1 MKTCWQILEIESTTQ
16 VDIIR
21 QAYLARLPLCHPETD
36 PQGFKALRQAYEE
49 ALRLAVNPVEEA
61 DYEDKDAAAEH
72 EILRAFRT
80 LLDSESDRFQP
91 SAWQKF
97 IQQLNTWNMEDVDQ
111 LRWPLCAIAIEAR
124 YLSLNCASL
133 LAERLNW
140 HSFNDSEGIDEEERE
155 AFLEAIQAGDCFDFL
170 SLLEYP
176 VALQNQ
182 TVEYYFALERC
193 CRYHPDYV
201 TAFLAMAGPWLI
213 PDDAKL
219 HRKLLRWHSSVQTGM
234 AELIPVAQQWQ
245 TEESESEDAR
255 YYQCAQRLY
264 CGEGESLL
272 ADLGAYWESYPSTQA
287 DNLLLQ
293 WSKRHCPDYF
303 ALLVMV
309 IEARSMIDAQGKP
322 LKYVPGESARTRLL
336 WAEILHSGKLSP
348 LGQSFI
354 ESLFFKRKAW
364 AWWKSRVGSET
375 GQDSPLLDLYRVAE
389 QVVLEAFPKQEM
401 LARLNTRLEGGDA
414 HPLEAIITRMLLT
427 KVKLEP
433 VDEDVDEP
441 IPENH
446 EEINDEDE
454 KPQSITSIIKISLTV
469 LVIGYALGKI
479 AMLLS

>member
-16 VDIIR
+16 IDIIR

-49 ALRLAVNPVEEA
+49 ALRLAVNPVEESV
-61 DYEDKDAAAEH
+61 DEKSNAAVEH
-72 EILRAFRT
+72 EALSAFRA
-80 LLDSESDRFQP
+80 LLNSESERFQP

-97 IQQLNTWNMEDVDQ
+97 IQQLNNYNMEEVDQ
-111 LRWPLCAIAIEAR
+111 LRWSLCAIAIEAR

-133 LAERLNW
+133 LAGRLNW
-140 HSFNDSEGIDEEERE
+140 HSFSDSEGMDEEERE

-182 TVEYYFALERC
+182 TIEYYFTLERC

-201 TAFLAMAGPWLI
+201 TAFLAMEGPWFI

-219 HRKLLRWHSSVQTGM
+219 HRKLLRWYSSVQTGM

-245 TEESESEDAR
+245 AEEPESEDAR

-272 ADLGAYWESYPSTQA
+272 ADLCAYWESHSSTQA

-293 WSKRHCPDYF
+293 WSAQHCPDYF

-309 IEARSMIDAQGKP
+309 IEAQSMVDAQGKP

-336 WAEILHSGKLSP
+336 WAQILHSGKLSS

-354 ESLFFKRKAW
+354 ESLFYKRKAW
-364 AWWKSRVGSET
+364 AWWKSKVGSET
-375 GQDSPLLDLYRVAE
+375 EQDSPLLNLYQVAE
-389 QVVLEAFPKQEM
+389 QVVLEAFPKQEK
-401 LARLNTRLEGGDA
+401 LARLKARLECGEA

-441 IPENH
+441 IPEKH
-446 EEINDEDE
+446 EEKNDEIE
-454 KPQSITSIIKISLTV
+454 KPQSIISIIKISLTV

-479 AMLLS
+479 AMLFS

>member
-1 MKTCWQILEIESTTQ
+1 
-16 VDIIR
+16 
-21 QAYLARLPLCHPETD
+21 
-36 PQGFKALRQAYEE
+36 
-49 ALRLAVNPVEEA
+49 
-61 DYEDKDAAAEH
+61 
-72 EILRAFRT
+72 
-80 LLDSESDRFQP
+80 
-91 SAWQKF
+91 
-97 IQQLNTWNMEDVDQ
+97 
-111 LRWPLCAIAIEAR
+111 
-124 YLSLNCASL
+124 
-133 LAERLNW
+133 
-140 HSFNDSEGIDEEERE
+140 DSEGMDEEERE

-176 VALQNQ
+176 IALQNQ

-201 TAFLAMAGPWLI
+201 TAFLAMEGPWFI

-219 HRKLLRWHSSVQTGM
+219 HRKLLRWYSSVQTGM

-245 TEESESEDAR
+245 MEEPESEDAR
-255 YYQCAQRLY
+255 YYLCAQRLY

-272 ADLGAYWESYPSTQA
+272 ADLCAYWESYPSTQA

-309 IEARSMIDAQGKP
+309 IEARSMVDAQGKP
-322 LKYVPGESARTRLL
+322 LKYVPSESARTRLL

-375 GQDSPLLDLYRVAE
+375 EQDSPLLDLYRVAE

-433 VDEDVDEP
+433 EDEDVDEP
-441 IPENH
+441 TPENH
-446 EEINDEDE
+446 EEKNDEGE

-479 AMLLS
+479 AMLFS

>member
-16 VDIIR
+16 IDIIR

-61 DYEDKDAAAEH
+61 DDEEKDAAAEH

-140 HSFNDSEGIDEEERE
+140 HSFNDSEGMDEEERE

-193 CRYHPDYV
+193 CRYHLTTSLRFWRWKVRGSFLMMQSYIANCCAG
-201 TAFLAMAGPWLI
+201 TARCKQVWRNSFL
-213 PDDAKL
+213 
-219 HRKLLRWHSSVQTGM
+219 
-234 AELIPVAQQWQ
+234 
-245 TEESESEDAR
+245 
-255 YYQCAQRLY
+255 
-264 CGEGESLL
+264 
-272 ADLGAYWESYPSTQA
+272 
-287 DNLLLQ
+287 
-293 WSKRHCPDYF
+293 
-303 ALLVMV
+303 
-309 IEARSMIDAQGKP
+309 
-322 LKYVPGESARTRLL
+322 
-336 WAEILHSGKLSP
+336 
-348 LGQSFI
+348 
-354 ESLFFKRKAW
+354 
-364 AWWKSRVGSET
+364 
-375 GQDSPLLDLYRVAE
+375 
-389 QVVLEAFPKQEM
+389 
-401 LARLNTRLEGGDA
+401 
-414 HPLEAIITRMLLT
+414 
-427 KVKLEP
+427 
-433 VDEDVDEP
+433 
-441 IPENH
+441 
-446 EEINDEDE
+446 
-454 KPQSITSIIKISLTV
+454 
-469 LVIGYALGKI
+469 
-479 AMLLS
+479 

>member
-16 VDIIR
+16 IDIIR

-61 DYEDKDAAAEH
+61 DDEEKDAATEH
-72 EILRAFRT
+72 EILRVFRA
-80 LLDSESDRFQP
+80 LLDSENDRFQP

-140 HSFNDSEGIDEEERE
+140 HSFNDCEGIDEEERE

-182 TVEYYFALERC
+182 TVEYYFSW
-193 CRYHPDYV
+193 
-201 TAFLAMAGPWLI
+201 FI

-219 HRKLLRWHSSVQTGM
+219 HRKLLRWYSSVQTGM

-245 TEESESEDAR
+245 AEEPESEDAR

-272 ADLGAYWESYPSTQA
+272 ADLCAYRESYPSTQA

-309 IEARSMIDAQGKP
+309 IEARSMVDAQGKP

-375 GQDSPLLDLYRVAE
+375 EQDSPLLDLYRVAE

-401 LARLNTRLEGGDA
+401 LARLDARLERGEA
-414 HPLEAIITRMLLT
+414 HPLETIITRMLLT

-433 VDEDVDEP
+433 EDEDVDEP
-441 IPENH
+441 TPENH

-479 AMLLS
+479 AMLFS

>member
-1 MKTCWQILEIESTTQ
+1 
-16 VDIIR
+16 
-21 QAYLARLPLCHPETD
+21 
-36 PQGFKALRQAYEE
+36 
-49 ALRLAVNPVEEA
+49 
-61 DYEDKDAAAEH
+61 
-72 EILRAFRT
+72 
-80 LLDSESDRFQP
+80 
-91 SAWQKF
+91 
-97 IQQLNTWNMEDVDQ
+97 
-111 LRWPLCAIAIEAR
+111 
-124 YLSLNCASL
+124 
-133 LAERLNW
+133 
-140 HSFNDSEGIDEEERE
+140 
-155 AFLEAIQAGDCFDFL
+155 
-170 SLLEYP
+170 
-176 VALQNQ
+176 
-182 TVEYYFALERC
+182 
-193 CRYHPDYV
+193 
-201 TAFLAMAGPWLI
+201 MAGPWLI

-219 HRKLLRWHSSVQTGM
+219 HRKLLRWYSSVQTGM

-245 TEESESEDAR
+245 TEEPESEDAR

-272 ADLGAYWESYPSTQA
+272 ADLCAYWGSYPSTQA

-293 WSKRHCPDYF
+293 WSAQHCPDYF

-309 IEARSMIDAQGKP
+309 IEARSMVDAQGKP

-375 GQDSPLLDLYRVAE
+375 EEDSPLLDLYRVAE

-433 VDEDVDEP
+433 EDEDVDEP
-441 IPENH
+441 TPENH
-446 EEINDEDE
+446 EEKNDEDE

-479 AMLLS
+479 AMLFS